1 VEAWDRTNKQKLSEG
16 SLLSLDNQIDTTT
29 GTIKLKARFNNQDD
43 ALFPNQFVN
52 ARMLV
57 ATEEN
62 AVVIPTA
69 ALQMGNEGNFVWV
82 LNSDNKVSKHLVKAG
97 IQDSQTVVISAGLS
111 AGDRVVTDGIDRLTE
126 GAKWKWLNLRN
137 RERPPDAG
145 HATQHDRWAVT
156 PVYPASC
163 RHHAADGGDP
173 AGRDYRLPLPARL
186 GAAGSGLPTIQ
197 VVTLYPGASP
207 DVVTS
212 AITAPLERQFG
223 QMSGLKQMSSQSSGG
238 ASVVTLQFQ
247 LTLSLDV
254 AEQEVQAAINAATNL
269 LPSDLPNPPVY
280 SKVNPADPPIMT
292 LAVTSSA
299 MPMTQVEDMVET
311 RVAQKISQVSGV
323 GLVTLA
329 GGQRPAVRVKLNAQA
344 IAALGLTSE
353 TIRTA
358 ISNANVNSAKGS
370 LDGPARA
377 VTLSANDQMQSAD
390 EYRQL
395 IMAYQNGAPVRL
407 GDVATVEQG
416 AENSWLGAWANK
428 QQAIVMNVQR
438 QPGANIIETADSIRT
453 MLPQLI
459 ESLPKSVSVKV
470 LSDRTTNIRASV
482 TDTQFELML
491 AIALVVMII
500 YLFLRNVPA
509 TIIPAV
515 AVPLSLVGTFA
526 VMVFLDFSINNLTLM
541 ALTIATGFV
550 VDDAIVVIENIS
562 RYIEKGEKPLA
573 AALKG
578 AGEIGFTIISLTFSL
593 IAVLIP
599 LLFMGDIVG
608 RLFREFAVTLAVA
621 ILDLRRGVA
630 DPDADDV
637 RPHAEPRVPAQAKP
651 LLARLRAHVRTHY
664 CRLRSRAGESAQP
677 SVGDAR
683 RGAGHA
689 GAQRDA
695 VDFHPER
702 LLPDSG

>member
-1 VEAWDRTNKQKLSEG
+1 
-16 SLLSLDNQIDTTT
+16 
-29 GTIKLKARFNNQDD
+29 
-43 ALFPNQFVN
+43 
-52 ARMLV
+52 
-57 ATEEN
+57 
-62 AVVIPTA
+62 
-69 ALQMGNEGNFVWV
+69 
-82 LNSDNKVSKHLVKAG
+82 
-97 IQDSQTVVISAGLS
+97 
-111 AGDRVVTDGIDRLTE
+111 
-126 GAKWKWLNLRN
+126 
-137 RERPPDAG
+137 
-145 HATQHDRWAVT
+145 
-156 PVYPASC
+156 
-163 RHHAADGGDP
+163 
-173 AGRDYRLPLPARL
+173 
-186 GAAGSGLPTIQ
+186 
-197 VVTLYPGASP
+197 
-207 DVVTS
+207 
-212 AITAPLERQFG
+212 
-223 QMSGLKQMSSQSSGG
+223 
-238 ASVVTLQFQ
+238 
-247 LTLSLDV
+247 
-254 AEQEVQAAINAATNL
+254 
-269 LPSDLPNPPVY
+269 
-280 SKVNPADPPIMT
+280 
-292 LAVTSSA
+292 
-299 MPMTQVEDMVET
+299 
-311 RVAQKISQVSGV
+311 
-323 GLVTLA
+323 
-329 GGQRPAVRVKLNAQA
+329 
-344 IAALGLTSE
+344 
-353 TIRTA
+353 
-358 ISNANVNSAKGS
+358 
-370 LDGPARA
+370 
-377 VTLSANDQMQSAD
+377 MQSAD

-395 IMAYQNGAPVRL
+395 IIAYQNGAPVRL

-470 LSDRTTNIRASV
+470 LSDRTNIRASV

-621 ILDLRRGVA
+621 ILISAVVSLTLTPMMCARMLSHESLRKQNRFS
-630 DPDADDV
+630 
-637 RPHAEPRVPAQAKP
+637 
-651 LLARLRAHVRTHY
+651 RLRAHVRAHY
-664 CRLRSRAGESAQP
+664 CRLRSRAGESAEP
-677 SVGDAR
+677 SVGHAR
-683 RGAGHA
+683 RGARHA

-695 VDFHPER
+695 VDFHSER
-702 LLPDSG
+702 LLPDPGQRHYSGHASGPAVGLLRQYGAAPAAGV